1 MSLKRVSASSM
12 IEVENLTKYFG
23 SFLAINDVSFQI
35 ERGEIVGFLGPNG
48 AGKTTTMRILTCFF
62 PPTQGAARV
71 AGLDVLEDS
80 LEVRKRVGYLP
91 ENVPLYPDQT
101 VRSYLHFVAEVK
113 GIERQNRRLQ
123 VGKIMEDCGLEDVSD
138 KLIGKLSK
146 GYRQRVGIAQAL
158 LHEPEVLIL
167 DEPTIGLDPKQI
179 AEIRGLIKNLSGE
192 RTIILSTHILPEV
205 SMVCGRA
212 LIINEGRI
220 VAADTPE
227 NLMAKFQKD
236 KRIDM
241 EIEGPKDEILNGIRS
256 LPQVTGVEI
265 KESATGGVHRV
276 NVETSMN
283 SDMRKELAAFVVKN
297 DWGLLEMKSLG
308 MSLEDIFLRLVTE
321 EME

>member
-1 MSLKRVSASSM
+1 M

-23 SFLAINDVSFQI
+23 SFLAINDVSFRI

-48 AGKTTTMRILTCFF
+48 AGKTTIMRILTCFF
-62 PPTQGAARV
+62 TPTQGTVRIS
-71 AGLDVLEDS
+71 GLDVLEDS
-80 LEVRKRVGYLP
+80 LEVRKRIGYLP

-113 GIERQNRRLQ
+113 GIERPNRRLQ
-123 VGKIMEDCGLEDVSD
+123 VGKIMEDCALEDVSD

-179 AEIRGLIKNLSGE
+179 TEIRGLIKSLSGE

-205 SMVCGRA
+205 SMVCGRT

-227 NLMAKFQKD
+227 NLMVQFQKD

-265 KESATGGVHRV
+265 NESATRGVQRV

-297 DWGLLEMKSLG
+297 DWGLLEMKSFG